1 MKPSQRDRNTVGHT
15 SKVYSLSWG
24 RPMACPVLSRS
35 GRLDLT
41 PQPLIGTANGI
52 MPQLSGLFDIYTE
65 VSV

>member
-1 MKPSQRDRNTVGHT
+1 
-15 SKVYSLSWG
+15 
-24 RPMACPVLSRS
+24 MACPVLSRS